1 MERRFDMSDFEQS
14 LKDHADQFKL
24 MPSKRVW
31 NGIYNNL
38 HPGSSWPSIT
48 VAIILVITLITVGNL
63 NNSPKSSKE
72 ITSFN
77 SASKQTNNA
86 NSLIFPAE
94 KNHSEKKSIE
104 SKGLVQP
111 HKISGLTSLEKT
123 SSSKENPLNDPA
135 SLDKKA
141 SGQIE
146 HPIVAAANLS
156 GNANRSS
163 EENNLTFSKRTAEN
177 ISKSGEK
184 SNLLFEN
191 IKLKSGAADHE
202 TTFIYPTIY
211 FENDAVIP
219 APDEILWPSPHVLP
233 TFNLKNAPAIPS
245 AKTSILKTNDTKTI
259 TKKHLKKKNKNVE
272 WTFYVTPLISSV
284 SFHKKTIHP
293 TPQNSSSIVVLPNQP
308 EPSVQLIRNP
318 RLGFE
323 TGSEV
328 AFQFS
333 KRFKFITG
341 ANINYSSYNNISN
354 LIHPTFATLTL
365 AGKSG
370 NYSKNYLTHYGNGQ
384 SPSQITLNNYS
395 LETSIPVG
403 LEYNIWKSRKIEI
416 NVASV
421 IEPSAIIKGN
431 AYIIS
436 NEGRYYVNDPSLIR
450 KFNVSANFGT
460 SITFRGKK
468 IKWHIG
474 PDFRYQLLPTYKN
487 IYPVKEHFLDYGIR
501 IGISK

>member
-48 VAIILVITLITVGNL
+48 VAIILVITLITIGNL

-72 ITSFN
+72 VTAFN

-86 NSLIFPAE
+86 NSLILPVEKSNVE
-94 KNHSEKKSIE
+94 KNSTEI
-104 SKGLVQP
+104 KGLNQGE
-111 HKISGLTSLEKT
+111 KISGFNSLEKN
-123 SSSKENPLNDPA
+123 SSQEENRLTNQV
-135 SLDKKA
+135 SLDKKTSDGNTHQISAA
-141 SGQIE
+141 SNSVNDNTITSQGNNF
-146 HPIVAAANLS
+146 NLS
-156 GNANRSS
+156 KKAGNI
-163 EENNLTFSKRTAEN
+163 L
-177 ISKSGEK
+177 K
-184 SNLLFEN
+184 SNENSIPVFETRALQNDQNELAFKFPTILFEKESSIPVFYEN
-191 IKLKSGAADHE
+191 EWL
-202 TTFIYPTIY
+202 PTRS
-211 FENDAVIP
+211 F
-219 APDEILWPSPHVLP
+219 P
-233 TFNLKNAPAIPS
+233 TFNLKNAPVIPS
-245 AKTSILKTNDTKTI
+245 TKTGVI
-259 TKKHLKKKNKNVE
+259 NSKENTSTNKKLKKKNKNVE
-272 WTFYVTPLISSV
+272 WTFYVTPMISSV
-284 SFHKKTIHP
+284 SFHRKTIHP
-293 TPQNSSSIVVLPNQP
+293 TPQNASAIVVLPNQP
-308 EPSVQLIRNP
+308 EPSLQLIRNP
-318 RLGFE
+318 RLGLE
-323 TGSEV
+323 TGAEV

-333 KRFKFITG
+333 KKFKFITG

-384 SPSQITLNNYS
+384 SPSQINLTNYS
-395 LETSIPVG
+395 LETSIPIG
-403 LEYNIWKSRKIEI
+403 LEYIIWKSGKIEI
-416 NVASV
+416 NAASV
-421 IEPSAIIKGN
+421 FEPSAIIKGN
-431 AYIIS
+431 AFVIS
-436 NEGRYYVNDPSLIR
+436 NEGRYYINDPSLIR
-450 KFNVSANFGT
+450 KFNVSANLGT
-460 SITFRGKK
+460 SITFKGKK